1 MASWRGMWS
10 VEARRSGEQVRD
22 CQGWRASMSEEERMD
37 TVEIMM
43 RVKELVEENRRLK
56 EKLEKVWAHV
66 EALEALETIEAI
78 LDGENP
84 LLMAD
89 AGVARR
95 PVLEEDEWHETK
107 AGAGVADRWRLNG
120 EKRGGDS

>member
-1 MASWRGMWS
+1 MASSRGMWS

-22 CQGWRASMSEEERMD
+22 CQGWRASQEEERMD

-78 LDGENP
+78 LDGESP
-84 LLMAD
+84 LLLAAD
-89 AGVARR
+89 GEDRP
-95 PVLEEDEWHETK
+95 PVLEEDDWHETK

-120 EKRGGDS
+120 EKRGGGS

>member
-22 CQGWRASMSEEERMD
+22 CQGRRASQEEERMD

-56 EKLEKVWAHV
+56 EKLEQVWAHV
-66 EALEALETIEAI
+66 EALEALETIEAL
-78 LDGENP
+78 LDGESP
-84 LLMAD
+84 LLLAAD
-89 AGVARR
+89 GEAR
-95 PVLEEDEWHETK
+95 PPAVEEEDWHETK